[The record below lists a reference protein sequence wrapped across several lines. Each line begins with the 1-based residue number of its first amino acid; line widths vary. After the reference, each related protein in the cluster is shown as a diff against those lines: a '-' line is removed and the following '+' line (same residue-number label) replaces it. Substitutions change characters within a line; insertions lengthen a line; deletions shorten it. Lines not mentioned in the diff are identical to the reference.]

1 MKHIL
6 NGVPG
11 AACILIIFC
20 LSSVYLSSCSNEPK
34 FPVTV
39 KLPIRL
45 PIHWND
51 SSAGAGSGTG
61 LKTKVIVVLCG
72 AKGCLN
78 TPLPDPTATPSG
90 TLTMDMV
97 FTTTD
102 SIPANSVV
110 HLKIYQTQDSA
121 SSSN

>member
-20 LSSVYLSSCSNEPK
+20 LSIVHLSSCNNEPK
-34 FPVTV
+34 IPVKV

-51 SSAGAGSGTG
+51 SSALGGSGTG
-61 LKTKVIVVLCG
+61 LKTKAVVVLCG

-78 TPLPDPTATPSG
+78 TPISDSTATPSG
-90 TLTMDMV
+90 TLTMDVV
-97 FTTTD
+97 FTTKD
-102 SIPANSVV
+102 SIPANSQV
-110 HLKIYQTQDSA
+110 HLQIYQTQDSA
-121 SSSN
+121 SQQ